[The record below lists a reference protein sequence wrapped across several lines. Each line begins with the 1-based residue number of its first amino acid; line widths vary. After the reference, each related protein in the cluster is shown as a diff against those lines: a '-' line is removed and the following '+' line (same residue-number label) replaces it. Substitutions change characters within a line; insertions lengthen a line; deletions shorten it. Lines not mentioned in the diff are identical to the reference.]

1 MIEEVGEPI
10 DVSAVFSRGV
20 RPVAFRWRGR
30 KYAISE
36 VTGRH
41 SALKGGYRRYSFAV
55 RAGTDEIYEIMLD
68 TSSMVWRL
76 ERIHSVG

>member
-1 MIEEVGEPI
+1 MIEEIGEPI

-20 RPVAFRWRGR
+20 RPVAFRWRKR
-30 KYAISE
+30 RYVVTE

-55 RAGTDEIYEIMLD
+55 RAGTDEIYEITLD
-68 TSSMVWRL
+68 TRDMTWRL
-76 ERIHSVG
+76 ERVHSAG